1 MTTTSP
7 GRGRPG
13 RPAATTAH
21 ALAAVAQ
28 RLFLDSGFDATS
40 VDDIAAAAGIS
51 RRTFF
56 RYFAT
61 KADVL
66 FAESQEELRRFRAA
80 LRDAPPSRPCRQV
93 IAEAVVHA
101 LHHEPADRAWALQR
115 TQVIRQVP
123 ALQAHVYVVLLAEW
137 IQITRDHVQGRHP
150 DRNEFAVAT
159 AHAVPAALVAAHT
172 YWLEHPEEPLS
183 DVLSDI
189 LDLMLPGEPVT

>member
-13 RPAATTAH
+13 RPAATSAH
-21 ALAAVAQ
+21 ALAEVAQ

-66 FAESQEELRRFRAA
+66 FVESPEELRRFRAA

-93 IAEAVVHA
+93 IAEGVIDA
-101 LHHEPADRAWALQR
+101 LRHDPADRAWALQR

-123 ALQAHVYVVLLAEW
+123 ALQAHVYVVLLAKW
-137 IQITRDHVQGRHP
+137 IEITREYVQSRHP
-150 DRNEFAVAT
+150 DRNEFVVAT

-172 YWLEHPEEPLS
+172 YWLEHPDESLS
-183 DVLSDI
+183 DVLTHV
-189 LDLMLPGEPVT
+189 LDLMLPAEPVT